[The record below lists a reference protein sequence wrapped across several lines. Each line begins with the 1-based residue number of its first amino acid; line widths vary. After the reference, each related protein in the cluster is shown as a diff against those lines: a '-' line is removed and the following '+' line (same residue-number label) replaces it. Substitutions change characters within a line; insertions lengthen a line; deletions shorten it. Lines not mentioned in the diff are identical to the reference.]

1 MLVMVKENLSIS
13 YIVPSVLVF
22 LKDVNALCL
31 DNNDVDNDD
40 QMSPVCQPLQ

>member
-13 YIVPSVLVF
+13 CIVSSVLVF

-31 DNNDVDNDD
+31 NNNDVDNDD
-40 QMSPVCQPLQ
+40 